1 MFVLGLQ
8 GSPRKDGNTATLLT
22 SFLAETERLGAR
34 THNLPVAEKKI
45 TPCRGCRTCEREG
58 FCPLKDDME
67 EIYPLLW
74 RADLIVMATP
84 VFFYGPPAQMKALID
99 RSQALWSRRYVFNLT
114 DPGRRWRQGFLLSLG
129 APKGEKLFDG
139 LTLIAKYFFDAVGAS
154 LVGSL
159 TYRQIE
165 EPGDIA
171 KHQTALTETKEKAVE
186 LIQPFLKRKKIL
198 FLCRENACRSQ
209 MASAFARYYA
219 GDRVEAES
227 AGSQPAQEINASMV
241 EAMKEKGIDMA
252 FLRTSS
258 IDKILSYMKPDMIVT
273 MGCED
278 ECPFIPGV
286 PIQGWN
292 LPDPSG
298 KPISL
303 MREVRDEIE
312 KRVKKLIG
320 DS

>member
-1 MFVLGLQ
+1 
-8 GSPRKDGNTATLLT
+8 
-22 SFLAETERLGAR
+22 
-34 THNLPVAEKKI
+34 
-45 TPCRGCRTCEREG
+45 
-58 FCPLKDDME
+58 
-67 EIYPLLW
+67 
-74 RADLIVMATP
+74 
-84 VFFYGPPAQMKALID
+84 
-99 RSQALWSRRYVFNLT
+99 
-114 DPGRRWRQGFLLSLG
+114 
-129 APKGEKLFDG
+129 
-139 LTLIAKYFFDAVGAS
+139 
-154 LVGSL
+154 
-159 TYRQIE
+159 
-165 EPGDIA
+165 
-171 KHQTALTETKEKAVE
+171 
-186 LIQPFLKRKKIL
+186 
-198 FLCRENACRSQ
+198 
-209 MASAFARYYA
+209 
-219 GDRVEAES
+219 
-227 AGSQPAQEINASMV
+227 
-241 EAMKEKGIDMA
+241 MA